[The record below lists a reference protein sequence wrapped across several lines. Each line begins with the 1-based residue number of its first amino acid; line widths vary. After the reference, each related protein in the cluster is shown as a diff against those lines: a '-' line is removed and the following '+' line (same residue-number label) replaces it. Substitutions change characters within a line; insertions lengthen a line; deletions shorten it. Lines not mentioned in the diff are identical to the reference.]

1 MMYLKIEGDQ
11 ELETEVEKPQDLH
24 KAQMK
29 KEWEVAHTR
38 KIIRENGQMREMTMK
53 GIETVTEEVV

>member
-1 MMYLKIEGDQ
+1 
-11 ELETEVEKPQDLH
+11 
-24 KAQMK
+24 MK